1 MKLLAFAGSA
11 RQESFNLKLLNV
23 AVELI
28 RAKGVEVN
36 VFDFGKYPL
45 PLYDGDLEHRE
56 GMPAN
61 AKRFKEALVE
71 HDGFI
76 IASPEYNSAYSPL
89 LTNAIDWASRAESAD
104 EPPLDAFNG
113 KTAALIA
120 ASPGGLGG
128 LRGLAVLRMLLSN
141 IRVNVTATQIAVTE
155 AHEAFDVDGQLKD
168 SGTLDNLKNL
178 ATEFIE
184 FTQRLQTSD

>member
-89 LTNAIDWASRAESAD
+89 LKNAIDWASRAESAD
-104 EPPLDAFNG
+104 EPPLYAFNG

-128 LRGLAVLRMLLSN
+128 LRGLAVLRTLLSN
-141 IRVNVTATQIAVTE
+141 IRVNVTATQIAVPK
-155 AHEAFDVDGQLKD
+155 AHEAFDADGQLKD

>member
-89 LTNAIDWASRAESAD
+89 LKNAIDWASRAESAD
-104 EPPLDAFNG
+104 EPPLNAFNG

-128 LRGLAVLRMLLSN
+128 LRGLAVLRTLLSN
-141 IRVNVTATQIAVTE
+141 IRVNVTATQIAVPK
-155 AHEAFDVDGQLKD
+155 AHEAFDADGQLKD

>member
-1 MKLLAFAGSA
+1 MRPCKRRAA
-11 RQESFNLKLLNV
+11 RDVRSEV
-23 AVELI
+23 AVELLQ
-28 RAKGVEVN
+28 AKGAEVN

-45 PLYDGDLEHRE
+45 PLYDGDLEQQE

-61 AKRFKEALVE
+61 AKQFKEALIE

-89 LTNAIDWASRAESAD
+89 LKNAIDWASRAESAE
-104 EPPLDAFNG
+104 EPPLHAFNG
-113 KTAALIA
+113 KTAALIS

-128 LRGLAVLRMLLSN
+128 LRGLSVLRMLLSN
-141 IRVNVTATQIAVTE
+141 IRVNVTATQIAVPK
-155 AHEAFDVDGQLKD
+155 AHEAFDENGQLKD
-168 SGTLDNLKNL
+168 NGTRDNLENL

-184 FTQRLQTSD
+184 FTRRLQTNN